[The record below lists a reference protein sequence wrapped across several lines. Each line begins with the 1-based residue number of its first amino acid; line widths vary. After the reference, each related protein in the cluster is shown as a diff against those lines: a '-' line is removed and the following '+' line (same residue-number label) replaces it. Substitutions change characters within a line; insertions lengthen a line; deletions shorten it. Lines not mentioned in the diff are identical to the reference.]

1 MEKNLRHLYVQAI
14 YILLTIGALIV
25 ASGAPGGVGGGGGG

>member
-1 MEKNLRHLYVQAI
+1 MKNIGKLYWQVL

-25 ASGAPGGVGGGGGG
+25 ASGAPGGVGGGSGG